1 MPREHSGRILPH
13 QHETNNQ
20 AEILGENI
28 VIENFE
34 ADLHETKDL
43 ELSVQRNET
52 TAKVFFRSPG
62 CFHPGEWWKT
72 VIIGKNTRAVG
83 VRILVTLF
91 SGKTTPSG
99 MVEKGYFHQSTGCMT
114 PSCRWKNSD
123 TRLGKKFTVIFQNY
137 RYITHGF
144 GVEVLVVFW

>member
-43 ELSVQRNET
+43 ELSVTTLQRNET
-52 TAKVFFRSPG
+52 TEIGS
-62 CFHPGEWWKT
+62 GELSS
-72 VIIGKNTRAVG
+72 IGN
-83 VRILVTLF
+83 RIL
-91 SGKTTPSG
+91 
-99 MVEKGYFHQSTGCMT
+99 
-114 PSCRWKNSD
+114 
-123 TRLGKKFTVIFQNY
+123 
-137 RYITHGF
+137 
-144 GVEVLVVFW
+144 

>member
-1 MPREHSGRILPH
+1 MPREHSGRILPD

-52 TAKVFFRSPG
+52 T
-62 CFHPGEWWKT
+62 E
-72 VIIGKNTRAVG
+72 IGSGKLSSIGN
-83 VRILVTLF
+83 RIL
-91 SGKTTPSG
+91 
-99 MVEKGYFHQSTGCMT
+99 
-114 PSCRWKNSD
+114 
-123 TRLGKKFTVIFQNY
+123 
-137 RYITHGF
+137 
-144 GVEVLVVFW
+144 